1 MSTDTPQVTDRVKVG
16 WLVTLAAFGAN
27 VRVLSSSKSWN
38 GRTDA
43 TLSVNFRHPVTNTIH
58 TVYMDPATARALIDA
73 LEPHAAP
80 ANEAVAS

>member
-1 MSTDTPQVTDRVKVG
+1 MSTDTPQVTDRVRVG
-16 WLVTLAAFGAN
+16 RQAALRAFGAN
-27 VRVLSSSKSWN
+27 VHVLSSSKSWN

-43 TLSVNFRHPVTNTIH
+43 TLMVDFTHPDIYEPH

-80 ANEAVAS
+80 AREQVPA